1 VVLFNTYLLLNN
13 NYDTKNRSTEIE
25 GLKRYKKLGIDQDGD
40 FGGLTDAAVK
50 KKRNG
55 LTEDGEVG
63 TSTAAKMGID
73 LVFEDSPKQLTM
85 EIMKP
90 LRG

>member
-1 VVLFNTYLLLNN
+1 MIL
-13 NYDTKNRSTEIE
+13 RIGSTEIE
-25 GLKRYKKLGIDQDGD
+25 AIKAVQAKLGIDQDGD

-50 KKRNG
+50 KFQKRNG

-73 LVFEDSPKQLTM
+73 LAL
-85 EIMKP
+85 
-90 LRG
+90 LRIHQNN